1 MYADYQY
8 YKNEYHGS
16 AVPAESYARAAA
28 EADAYIDYATM
39 GRVKALSE
47 VPDSARICACALAEL
62 AYAAAQNSSFTAA
75 DHEPG
80 VKSES
85 VGPLSVTYATA
96 EDSVRARE
104 ALRAEMYATVR
115 QYLWQY
121 LYRGVPCV

>member
-8 YKNEYHGS
+8 YKTEYHGS
-16 AVPAESYARAAA
+16 TVPSDAYPSAAA
-28 EADAYIDYATM
+28 EADTFIDYVTL
-39 GRVKALSE
+39 GKIKVLDE
-47 VPDSARICACALAEL
+47 VPDSARLCACALADL
-62 AYAAAQNSSFTAA
+62 TYASSQNSVVST

-85 VGPLSVTYATA
+85 VGPMSVTYATA
-96 EDSVRARE
+96 EDSVKSRE
-104 ALRAEMYATVR
+104 ALRSEMYSVCR

>member
-1 MYADYQY
+1 MYADYSY
-8 YKNEYHGS
+8 YKTTYHGS
-16 AVPAESYARAAA
+16 TVPADAYPRAAA

-39 GRVKALSE
+39 GKIKALPE
-47 VPDSARICACALAEL
+47 VPSCARVCACALADL
-62 AYAAAQNSSFTAA
+62 AYASSQNSVIAS
-75 DHEPG
+75 DHDPG

-96 EDSVRARE
+96 EDSVKSRE
-104 ALRAEMYATVR
+104 ALRSEMYAVCR